1 MTEAEAYIALN
12 LLPGIGPSRVRRLL
26 EAFSLP
32 QAILS
37 ASTEQLQRVDGIG
50 RDLAETLSRWESK
63 IDLARELAQ
72 AKELGVTV
80 VTLADI
86 TYPENLRNIYDP
98 PLVLYVKGKLETK
111 DKKALALIGSR
122 NATYYGKEVARKMG
136 FQLAYAG
143 LTVISGLAR
152 GIDTACHEGALAAKG
167 RTLAVLGCGIDQ
179 IYPSENSFLAEK
191 IVASGALLSEFPIGT
206 APDRQTFPIR
216 NRIVSGLSI
225 GLVVIEAAKGS
236 GALITARMALEQ
248 GRQVF
253 AVPGRVDTPH
263 SRGCHDLIKQGAK
276 LTESAEDVCA
286 EFEFLFSSL
295 PQKKDEIS
303 SSFLSDFTAE
313 EQKIYE
319 TLDHEPRSIDEIIEN
334 CGLPVAVVSST
345 LLRLEVKKL
354 VTSLPGKLFVRKHT

>member
-1 MTEAEAYIALN
+1 MTEAEAYVALN

-37 ASTEQLQRVDGIG
+37 VSPEQLQRVDGIG
-50 RDLAETLSRWESK
+50 RELAETLAHWEDK
-63 IDLARELAQ
+63 IDLSRELIQ
-72 AKELGVTV
+72 AKELGATVT
-80 VTLADI
+80 TLADVN
-86 TYPENLRNIYDP
+86 YPENLRNIYDP
-98 PLVLYVKGKLETK
+98 PLVLYVKGTLEAK
-111 DKKALALIGSR
+111 DKKALSLIGSR

-143 LTVISGLAR
+143 FTVISGLAR

-179 IYPSENSFLAEK
+179 VYPSENGFLSEK
-191 IVASGALLSEFPIGT
+191 IIESGAVLSEFPIGT

-253 AVPGRVDTPH
+253 AVPGRVDIPH

-295 PQKKDEIS
+295 PHEKTEDS
-303 SSFLSDFTAE
+303 SVPLTNFTPE
-313 EQKIYE
+313 ESKIYE
-319 TLDHEPRSIDEIIEN
+319 ILEEEPLSIDMIIEK
-334 CGLPVAVVSST
+334 CGLPVATVSST
-345 LLRLEVKKL
+345 LLRLEVKKR
-354 VTSLPGKLFVRKHT
+354 VKSLPGKLFVKKH